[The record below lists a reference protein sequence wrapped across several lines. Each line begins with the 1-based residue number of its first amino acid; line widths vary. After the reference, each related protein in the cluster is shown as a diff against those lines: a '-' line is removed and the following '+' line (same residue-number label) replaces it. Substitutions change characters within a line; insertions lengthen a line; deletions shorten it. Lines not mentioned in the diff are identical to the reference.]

1 MEYTKEI
8 ISFLAWPVMIYI
20 TYLLSLLALKI
31 FRKNV
36 EETINTK

>member
-20 TYLLSLLALKI
+20 AFRLSLLALNI
-31 FRKNV
+31 FRKNM
-36 EETINTK
+36 EKPINQK